1 MRVGLAVFQFTR
13 EEQPAFSGS
22 NEALAMVVVAVR
34 LREVLFGHRSAVGRR
49 EHYTTPV
56 TLTPVTLRGRPQHSQ
71 GERVLI
77 AIV

>member
-34 LREVLFGHRSAVGRR
+34 LRELLFGHSAWLPARDLLD
-49 EHYTTPV
+49 PN
-56 TLTPVTLRGRPQHSQ
+56 
-71 GERVLI
+71 
-77 AIV
+77 